1 MNQDLRRKL
10 NRITDILWAGG
21 VTNPVTYIEQISY
34 LIYLKLLDE
43 EESSRELKARLM
55 GKQTNGLP
63 TAQDT
68 AQAGNGKLLYPK
80 QAERFRWSK
89 WRFKSGTD
97 LRDFVRDHVFPYMAS
112 LVKEEPQIA
121 EYFRDAVLEV
131 VDPNVLKQVVD
142 EIDGIDFAKLGT
154 DVKGDIFEYLLTH
167 LGQSA
172 LNGQFRTPRQIR
184 TMMVEML
191 DPNLGDTIYDPAC
204 GTGGFLID
212 AVEYIL
218 ARYSTEPQEVPIYG
232 EEWLEKRGQSIKEA
246 KKDIPKLQSYRKG
259 PGEKVPNWEL
269 LERSIYGID
278 VSRQMMRIA
287 MMNLVLHGIR
297 QANVKR
303 ANALSDMGGLT
314 EDDLNRR
321 YKVILSNP
329 PFAGVLPKES
339 IRKNLPTNSKKS
351 ELLFLGVMMEALAP
365 GGQCAVVVPEGLLF
379 GSTSAHVEL
388 RRKLVE
394 DFDLLAV
401 VSLPAGVFKP
411 YAGVKTGVLVF
422 KRPVETTKHT
432 KDTKKRHENKVWF
445 YEVRADGFDPD
456 KISGGGRP
464 ETPERNDIP
473 DLIDQWKI
481 YKDSKF
487 SNPPG
492 VEAGTLLPSGSDL
505 PAPRPGQYCIYVLK
519 CNDGSFY
526 IGQTDNFDRRLQE
539 HLCRKVAWTSSRLPV
554 EPIHW
559 EIFDSREQAV
569 KREDELKTG
578 FGRKWL
584 KRESAAGW
592 LAASRQ
598 AGEIRC
604 WWATI
609 KAVAENDYNLAAGRY
624 KPRIAE
630 KAPDDDPADLIR
642 ETLAIERD
650 IASGLEKL
658 LKEVS
663 TCAAEQSGA
672 AGREAGG

>member
-10 NRITDILWAGG
+10 NHITDILWAGG

-55 GKQTNGLP
+55 D
-63 TAQDT
+63 DT
-68 AQAGNGKLLYPK
+68 AHGNGKLLFPK
-80 QAERFRWSK
+80 QSERYRWSK
-89 WRFKSGTD
+89 WRFKSGPE
-97 LRDFVRDHVFPYMAS
+97 LRDFVRDEVFPYMSS

-121 EYFRDAVLEV
+121 EYFRDAVLEI

-142 EIDGIDFAKLGT
+142 EIDGIDFVKLGT
-154 DVKGDIFEYLLTH
+154 DVKGDVFEYLLTH

-184 TMMVEML
+184 AMMVEL
-191 DPNLGDTIYDPAC
+191 IDPDLGDTVCDLAC

-212 AVEYIL
+212 YVEYIL
-218 ARYSTEPQEVPIYG
+218 AKYSSEPREVPIYG
-232 EEWLEKRGQSIKEA
+232 EEWLERRGQSLAQA
-246 KKDIPKLQSYRKG
+246 KAEIPSLQTYRKG
-259 PGEKVPNWEL
+259 SGEKIPDWGI
-269 LERSIYGID
+269 LERSIYGVD

-297 QANVKR
+297 HANVKR

-329 PFAGVLPKES
+329 PFAGVLPRES
-339 IRKNLPTNSKKS
+339 IRKDLPTNSKKS

-394 DFDLLAV
+394 DYDLLAV

-422 KRPVETTKHT
+422 RSPLAGARKDKEIKHN
-432 KDTKKRHENKVWF
+432 EKVWF
-445 YEVRADGFDPD
+445 YEIRNDGFDPD
-456 KISGGGRP
+456 KIQGGVRP

-473 DLIDQWKI
+473 DLLVRWKT

-487 SNPPG
+487 TNPPG
-492 VEAGTLLPSGSDL
+492 VEAVAVLPSGS
-505 PAPRPGQYCIYVLK
+505 
-519 CNDGSFY
+519 
-526 IGQTDNFDRRLQE
+526 E
-539 HLCRKVAWTSSRLPV
+539 
-554 EPIHW
+554 
-559 EIFDSREQAV
+559 DS
-569 KREDELKTG
+569 
-578 FGRKWL
+578 
-584 KRESAAGW
+584 
-592 LAASRQ
+592 
-598 AGEIRC
+598 RC

-609 KAVAENDYNLAAGRY
+609 KTIVDDDYNLAAGHY
-624 KPRIAE
+624 KPQIAE
-630 KAPDDDPADLIR
+630 ELPEEEPAHLVR
-642 ETLAIERD
+642 ETLALERE

-658 LKEVS
+658 LQEV
-663 TCAAEQSGA
+663 
-672 AGREAGG
+672 EATE

>member
-43 EESSRELKARLM
+43 EESSRELKERLI
-55 GKQTNGLP
+55 GKQTNG
-63 TAQDT
+63 
-68 AQAGNGKLLYPK
+68 NGKRLYPK

-89 WRFKSGTD
+89 WRFKSGTV

-191 DPNLGDTIYDPAC
+191 DPDLGDTIYDPAC

-218 ARYSTEPQEVPIYG
+218 AKYSSEPQEVPIYG
-232 EEWLEKRGQSIKEA
+232 EEWLEKRGQSIEEA
-246 KKDIPKLQSYRKG
+246 KKEIPTLQTYCKG
-259 PGEKVPNWEL
+259 PGEKIPDWGI

-303 ANALSDMGGLT
+303 ANTLSDMGGLT
-314 EDDLNRR
+314 EDDLTRR

-339 IRKNLPTNSKKS
+339 IRKDLPTNSKKS

-422 KRPVETTKHT
+422 RRPSSIIDRKS
-432 KDTKKRHENKVWF
+432 KIENAKVWF

-473 DLIDQWKI
+473 DLLSEWKA
-481 YKDSKF
+481 YKESKF
-487 SNPPG
+487 LNPPG
-492 VEAGTLLPSGSDL
+492 VEGGTLLQPGS
-505 PAPRPGQYCIYVLK
+505 
-519 CNDGSFY
+519 
-526 IGQTDNFDRRLQE
+526 E
-539 HLCRKVAWTSSRLPV
+539 
-554 EPIHW
+554 EP
-559 EIFDSREQAV
+559 
-569 KREDELKTG
+569 
-578 FGRKWL
+578 
-584 KRESAAGW
+584 
-592 LAASRQ
+592 
-598 AGEIRC
+598 RC

-609 KAVAENDYNLAAGRY
+609 KSVAENDYNLAAGRY
-624 KPRIAE
+624 KPQIAE
-630 KAPDDDPADLIR
+630 KAPDDDPAQLIR

-650 IASGLEKL
+650 IVIGLEKL
-658 LKEVS
+658 LKEIG
-663 TCAAEQSGA
+663 EN
-672 AGREAGG
+672 